1 MERSVYLGFR
11 LLTTAKVALVGDIS
25 VELIPL
31 SDLKARANKYM
42 LELCQ
47 SEGHEFPENKWHK
60 VVPNPTH
67 TNTTEMTVIT
77 RLHIGHSFITHSFLL
92 KGEQLSMCIG
102 CDERLTIEHILLNCS
117 DFIETRVILQLSHY
131 ELYLKIFQWNYL

>member
-47 SEGHEFPENKWHK
+47 SECHELPEKKWH
-60 VVPNPTH
+60 
-67 TNTTEMTVIT
+67 I
-77 RLHIGHSFITHSFLL
+77 
-92 KGEQLSMCIG
+92 
-102 CDERLTIEHILLNCS
+102 
-117 DFIETRVILQLSHY
+117 
-131 ELYLKIFQWNYL
+131 